1 VITVLSIVAVSAIS
15 SARISSNFL
24 CFVIVVIPPSLVWH
38 ITEYQ
43 PDFAIIVYLTK
54 LSTRSVYQMR
64 KLTPE
69 ERLAKQAAQHTHTD
83 DCGHLAV
90 SEPVVEEVVAEPV
103 LEATPEP
110 VAEEAP
116 VAEEVV
122 AEPVVEEVV
131 AESKPK
137 KKSAPKY

>member
-1 VITVLSIVAVSAIS
+1 
-15 SARISSNFL
+15 
-24 CFVIVVIPPSLVWH
+24 
-38 ITEYQ
+38 
-43 PDFAIIVYLTK
+43 
-54 LSTRSVYQMR
+54 MR

-83 DCGHLAV
+83 DCGHLTV

-103 LEATPEP
+103 VEATPEP

-122 AEPVVEEVV
+122 AEPVVEVTAEEVSTEEAV

>member
-1 VITVLSIVAVSAIS
+1 
-15 SARISSNFL
+15 
-24 CFVIVVIPPSLVWH
+24 
-38 ITEYQ
+38 
-43 PDFAIIVYLTK
+43 
-54 LSTRSVYQMR
+54 MR

-90 SEPVVEEVVAEPV
+90 SEPVVKEVVAEPV

-110 VAEEAP
+110 V
-116 VAEEVV
+116 VEEVAV
-122 AEPVVEEVV
+122 AEPVVEEVAPVAEVATEEAPAEEVV

>member
-1 VITVLSIVAVSAIS
+1 
-15 SARISSNFL
+15 
-24 CFVIVVIPPSLVWH
+24 
-38 ITEYQ
+38 
-43 PDFAIIVYLTK
+43 
-54 LSTRSVYQMR
+54 MR

-90 SEPVVEEVVAEPV
+90 SEPVVKEVVAEPV

-110 VAEEAP
+110 VVEEVAP
-116 VAEEVV
+116 VAEV
-122 AEPVVEEVV
+122 ATEEAPAEEVV